1 MINMC
6 HDMLADFA
14 PFLLSKVDRVNFGL
28 LNKAQ
33 IEAGKNMPHSRKLSA
48 IPFVGK
54 DVPSRA
60 SQFSHPDVVI
70 GLTILAFRYEGLRYE
85 DFVNVLTEMKER
97 LDGEFGPLRKRKT
110 SKLYESW
117 VELAGG
123 MVKGRELG
131 GGNSPEKNSSS
142 SKRRQSGVVSPIVG
156 GGLDNSV
163 DGILSLNLSAV
174 AENEVVVEEEKEKGK
189 YDEIWPLHLL
199 DLRDEEHTGIT
210 FELLRKLPHAAEYL
224 LNNIVFPDV
233 MEHFGEKISASGQGE
248 R

>member
-131 GGNSPEKNSSS
+131 GGGT
-142 SKRRQSGVVSPIVG
+142 RRRKTAAAARGGRAVLCRQLLG
-156 GGLDNSV
+156 GGWTT
-163 DGILSLNLSAV
+163 A
-174 AENEVVVEEEKEKGK
+174 
-189 YDEIWPLHLL
+189 W
-199 DLRDEEHTGIT
+199 TG
-210 FELLRKLPHAAEYL
+210 FCP
-224 LNNIVFPDV
+224 
-233 MEHFGEKISASGQGE
+233 
-248 R
+248 